1 MNAFLGMGMAQNM
14 GGNVMGGH
22 MQNPQYVQQ
31 NPQYNQQAQA
41 PQAPAPQQAAPQ
53 QAAPAGGWTC
63 SCGAVNTG
71 KFCSECGSPKPEA
84 PKKRFCGNC
93 GAQLSEG
100 QKFCPECGT
109 KQ

>member
-1 MNAFLGMGMAQNM
+1 MGGGFNAAQQFYGMG
-14 GGNVMGGH
+14 
-22 MQNPQYVQQ
+22 QQ
-31 NPQYNQQAQA
+31 QQQQA
-41 PQAPAPQQAAPQ
+41 PQQ

-63 SCGAVNTG
+63 SCGAVNSG
-71 KFCSECGSPKPEA
+71 KFCSEFGSPKPAA

-93 GAQLSEG
+93 GAQLTEG